1 VIGAHTDREEHAM
14 TTSSA
19 TKIQPALNH
28 VAISVLDAERATR
41 FYTEVLGLAKL
52 PRPDFGVGGAWL
64 AAGPAMVH
72 LAETNE
78 IPEPR
83 DPVGHFA
90 FKVPTE
96 QIAPLAKAVE
106 AGGGKL
112 LFGPSSRVDF
122 GREVTTAFCVDT
134 EGNKFEIT
142 DA

>member
-1 VIGAHTDREEHAM
+1 M
-14 TTSSA
+14 TTTPSRIGHSR
-19 TKIQPALNH
+19 IEPVLNH

-41 FYTEVLGLAKL
+41 FYTEVLGLTEL
-52 PRPDFGVGGAWL
+52 PRPAFGIAGAWL
-64 AAGPAMVH
+64 SAGPAMVH
-72 LAETNE
+72 LAVTKE

-96 QIAPLAKAVE
+96 QIAPLAEAV
-106 AGGGKL
+106 AGGGGRV
-112 LFGPSSRVDF
+112 LFGPTSREQA
-122 GREVTTAFCVDT
+122 GQIVTTAFCVDT

>member
-1 VIGAHTDREEHAM
+1 M
-14 TTSSA
+14 TTPSA
-19 TKIQPALNH
+19 PSAPTIEPALNH
-28 VAISVLDAERATR
+28 VAISVLDAERATQ
-41 FYTEVLGLAKL
+41 FYTGVLGLKKL

-72 LAETNE
+72 LAETKE

-83 DPVGHFA
+83 DPIAHFA
-90 FKVPTE
+90 FKVPTD
-96 QIAPLAKAVE
+96 QIGPLAQAVDG
-106 AGGGKL
+106 GGGKL
-112 LFGPSSRVDF
+112 LFGPSTRVDF